1 MLVPGDYSDA
11 FRSLGQLLEQA
22 RALELSIVDQG
33 PYLEV
38 TWSDRQGKR
47 EERHL
52 REEDLA
58 ALNLAGTLY
67 RGLGNSTNRFGASD
81 LLRALGQ
88 RLDNMHIERVS
99 VVETHQGFLVGGR
112 MRGQP
117 MSHSFSFTDL
127 VSLTE
132 ELRRGRDRREA
143 GS

>member
-1 MLVPGDYSDA
+1 VLVPGDYSDA

-38 TWSDRQGKR
+38 SWSDRQGNR

-58 ALNLAGTLY
+58 ALTLAGSLY
-67 RGLGNSTNRFGASD
+67 RGLGSSMRRFGASD

-88 RLDNMHIERVS
+88 RLDNMRLEHVS
-99 VVETHQGFLVGGR
+99 VVETYQGFMIGGR
-112 MRGQP
+112 VRGQP
-117 MSHSFSFTDL
+117 TSHSFSFTDL

-132 ELRRGRDRREA
+132 ELRRVRDGQGPGA
-143 GS
+143 

>member
-38 TWSDRQGKR
+38 SWSDRQRKR
-47 EERHL
+47 EERHF

-67 RGLGNSTNRFGASD
+67 RGLGNTTHRFGASD

-88 RLDNMHIERVS
+88 RLDNMRIEHVT
-99 VVETHQGFLVGGR
+99 VVETQQGFMIGGR
-112 MRGQP
+112 VRGQP
-117 MSHSFSFTDL
+117 TSRSFSFTDL
-127 VSLTE
+127 VSVSE
-132 ELRRGRDRREA
+132 ELRRGRDRLET
-143 GS
+143 GT